1 MFILACFICVLGK
14 VVLGLWPCL
23 IYFLVDVVI
32 PWSSE
37 PASSMCWTL
46 HITVISSSMFGIWQY
61 ISESKKYL
69 QEIFG
74 MVFCFTYWPGHFW
87 VIGVLLQHKCCHRK
101 LILCID
107 IGSIWC
113 YWLAD
118 LRVWN
123 ALPVCWSSWCCQ
135 LFLPYHNVCGPWWC
149 TVCKFLTCIHI
160 HIHRLYSCFNSI
172 TFLVCLMLGKYL
184 MGFLVYIKMTTLMQQ
199 MAWHHWANRT
209 FAVIRFNCAGAFTVM
224 RICVGRSESY
234 W

>member
-1 MFILACFICVLGK
+1 M
-14 VVLGLWPCL
+14 
-23 IYFLVDVVI
+23 
-32 PWSSE
+32 S
-37 PASSMCWTL
+37 
-46 HITVISSSMFGIWQY
+46 
-61 ISESKKYL
+61 
-69 QEIFG
+69 
-74 MVFCFTYWPGHFW
+74 FCFTYWPGHFW
-87 VIGVLLQHKCCHRK
+87 VIGVLLQHKCYHRK

-199 MAWHHWANRT
+199 MAWHHWTNRT

-224 RICVGRSESY
+224 WICVGRSESY
-234 W
+234 WWKHWNMICACFLFIVFFSEFCLYLIFNFDFYGYFFLSFFCSRFTLNGY